1 MSLEKSQSIAIDI
14 ERLTKTYSGF
24 CALDDVSLNIRSGEF
39 ISLLGSSGSGKTTL
53 LMALAGFVQP
63 DSGSIRFG
71 GREMVFE
78 PPHKR
83 DVGMMFQNYALFP
96 HMNVFQNVAYPLK
109 LRGHKR
115 EEIRRRVHEA
125 LATVELDH
133 LVERRIDEMSGG
145 QRQRIA
151 LARAIVFE
159 PKILLMDE
167 PLSALDKRLRETM
180 QLEIRRLHER
190 LGMTVVYVTH
200 DQVEAMTLAD
210 KVVVLNSGRVDQ
222 VGSPL
227 ELYHQPANLFVA
239 GFLGTPKMGFLKGKV
254 TRVEAQSCELELD
267 AGGHISLPLSS
278 ATLSV
283 GSAVTLGI
291 RPEHLEIASPGQA
304 TLTVTADVGER
315 LGSDTF
321 CHVITASKEPL
332 TLRIRGDMA
341 SQYGETLHLHLDPAH
356 CHLFDT
362 DGVAVARPLRAAA

>member
-14 ERLTKTYSGF
+14 ERLTKTYGAF
-24 CALDDVSLNIRSGEF
+24 AALDDVSLNIRSGEF

-109 LRGHKR
+109 LRGYKR
-115 EEIRRRVHEA
+115 EEIRRRVHET

-167 PLSALDKRLRETM
+167 PLSALDKRLRESM

-200 DQVEAMTLAD
+200 DQREALTLSDRIAVMTKGQIQQIDTPQNLYERPANRFIAEFVGESSCLPVQIRDGAVWLGEVALQCPPPQGALHNPSLVVRPEKLQFISAD
-210 KVVVLNSGRVDQ
+210 TKGFNGLEGRVRDVIYQ
-222 VGSPL
+222 GDSQLMQITLVHGAEVSIRRPTRSSDVENL
-227 ELYHQPANLFVA
+227 PA
-239 GFLGTPKMGFLKGKV
+239 
-254 TRVEAQSCELELD
+254 R
-267 AGGHISLPLSS
+267 
-278 ATLSV
+278 
-283 GSAVTLGI
+283 
-291 RPEHLEIASPGQA
+291 
-304 TLTVTADVGER
+304 GENVR
-315 LGSDTF
+315 LGLHPMDTL
-321 CHVITASKEPL
+321 VV
-332 TLRIRGDMA
+332 GDA
-341 SQYGETLHLHLDPAH
+341 Q
-356 CHLFDT
+356 
-362 DGVAVARPLRAAA
+362 

>member
-1 MSLEKSQSIAIDI
+1 MSQEKSQSIAIDI
-14 ERLTKTYSGF
+14 ERLTKTYGAF
-24 CALDDVSLNIRSGEF
+24 AALDDVSLNIRSGEF

-109 LRGHKR
+109 LRGYKR
-115 EEIRRRVHEA
+115 EDIRRRVHEA

-200 DQVEAMTLAD
+200 DQREALTLSDRIAVMTKGCIQQID
-210 KVVVLNSGRVDQ
+210 TPQN
-222 VGSPL
+222 
-227 ELYHQPANLFVA
+227 LYERPANRFIAEFVGESSCLPVQVRDGAVWLGESQLQCTPPA
-239 GFLGTPKMGFLKGKV
+239 G
-254 TRVEAQSCELELD
+254 
-267 AGGHISLPLSS
+267 PL
-278 ATLSV
+278 LNPNLV
-283 GSAVTLGI
+283 V
-291 RPEHLEIASPGQA
+291 RPEKLQFIGADTPGFNGLQGQVRDVIYQGDSQLIQITLEQGAEVSIRRPTRSSE
-304 TLTVTADVGER
+304 VER
-315 LGSDTF
+315 LPQRGEQVRLGLHPMDTL
-321 CHVITASKEPL
+321 VV
-332 TLRIRGDMA
+332 GDA
-341 SQYGETLHLHLDPAH
+341 P
-356 CHLFDT
+356 
-362 DGVAVARPLRAAA
+362 